1 MYYMR
6 FASLACLALSA
17 SVLPAQGTLVGT
29 VRSADGSALY
39 GAMVS
44 VPAANVRTGSS
55 SDGHFSVT
63 LPAGRHEVTI
73 SATGFM
79 VQRDTVEIADGTTT
93 RLDVRLAPTAQS
105 LGRVVVSAERAPG
118 STLPAPERMDGI
130 VTTGA
135 RSEVVTLR
143 GTDVNLAEKVARQVF
158 ARVPGVLVYDMDGA
172 GNQTNISTRG
182 LDPHRSWEFNVR
194 QDGILVNSD
203 IYGYPASH
211 YSPPLEA
218 MEQVAL
224 VRGTA
229 ALQYGAQFG
238 GLLNYR
244 TRGADTLRRFSTS
257 GSLTAGSFG
266 LGAGFASV
274 GGRIGAF
281 DYNGYVAYRRSDGYR
296 DASESEYDAEF
307 LGVTWHAMPTLR
319 LRAQLAR
326 SYYLHRVPGPLTDAM
341 FEEDP
346 QQATRRRNWFSPE
359 ILIPALLLHW
369 SPRAGTEVTATA
381 SRLSGRRGSTL
392 FVGFATQPDTA
403 NSGTGLFAPRAV
415 DIDDFDSRTYE
426 LRVAH
431 EHRIAARDA
440 TLATGITIADNRL
453 HRRQQGPGTRGTDYD
468 LRVTGAFGRD
478 LVYRSTGLS
487 WYAEETISLTS
498 RWRIVPGLRIERGV
512 TDMTGAL
519 AYYDPADTPRR
530 VRHDYPLFGLRSEFA
545 RSATQSFYGGWSEA
559 FRPML
564 LKDLLPENAL
574 ERTDPAMRDARGW
587 TAEAGVRGRS
597 ARATYDVGGFV
608 MRYDNRFGGIL
619 RDDGSGPYLFKT
631 NVGSARTVGLEATA
645 EYLLAFT
652 AQTAWRG
659 WGSLALF
666 DARYRSGTAVRD
678 SANVSLEGKRVE
690 GVPGAIVR
698 VGLTVERQRGSVSLL
713 ASHTAAS
720 YADPLNVRVPPA
732 TGARG
737 LVPAYTIVDLSATR
751 RLSARWQSRLAISNV
766 FGTAYFTK
774 RPAFYPGPGV
784 WPSDGRAVQF
794 GLSWTQ

>member
-1 MYYMR
+1 MR
-6 FASLACLALSA
+6 AAVVVSCLALA
-17 SVLPAQGTLVGT
+17 AAFAEAQGTLVGT
-29 VRSADGSALY
+29 VRAADGTALY
-39 GAMVS
+39 GALVS
-44 VPAANVRTGSS
+44 VPRANARIGTS
-55 SDGHFSVT
+55 SDGHFSIA
-63 LPAGRHEVTI
+63 LPIGRHEVIVT
-73 SATGFM
+73 AVGFTAR
-79 VQRDTVEIADGTTT
+79 RDSVEIRSGGTT
-93 RLDVRLAPTAQS
+93 RLDVRLSPTAQS
-105 LGRVVVSAERAPG
+105 LGRVVVSADRAPG
-118 STLPAPERMDGI
+118 STLPAPERLDGI

-143 GTDVNLAEKVARQVF
+143 GTDVNLAEKVGRQVF

-244 TRGADTLRRFSTS
+244 TRGADSTRRFSTE

-266 LGAGFASV
+266 LAAGFVSA
-274 GGRIGAF
+274 GGRVGAF
-281 DYNGYVAYRRSDGYR
+281 DYNGYAAYRRSDGFR
-296 DASESEYDAEF
+296 EAANSEYDAEF
-307 LGVTWHAMPTLR
+307 VGVTWHASPTLR
-319 LRAQLAR
+319 VRAQMAR

-341 FEEDP
+341 FRDDP

-359 ILIPALLLHW
+359 IFIPALLVHW
-369 SPRAGTEVTATA
+369 SPSPRTELTATA
-381 SRLSGRRGSTL
+381 SRLTGRRGSTL

-431 EHRIAARDA
+431 EHRVASRDA
-440 TLATGITIADNRL
+440 TLATGITIADNTL
-453 HRRQQGPGTRGTDYD
+453 HRRQQGPGSRGDKYD
-468 LRVTGAFGRD
+468 LTVTGAFGRD
-478 LVYRSTGLS
+478 LEYRSTGIS

-512 TDMTGAL
+512 TDMTGTL

-530 VRHDYPLFGLRSEFA
+530 IRHDYPLFGLRSEFA
-545 RSATQSFYGGWSEA
+545 RSQTQSFYGGWSEA

-564 LKDLLPENAL
+564 LKDLLPENAI

-587 TAEAGVRGRS
+587 TAEAGVRGRTV
-597 ARATYDVGGFV
+597 RATYDVGGFV
-608 MRYDNRFGGIL
+608 MRYDNRFGGVL

-631 NVGSARTVGLEATA
+631 NVGSARTIGIEATA

-652 AQTAWRG
+652 ERGAWRT

-666 DARYRSGTAVRD
+666 DARYRAGTAVQD
-678 SANVSLEGKRVE
+678 SANVSLDGKRVE
-690 GVPGAIVR
+690 GVPSAIVR
-698 VGLTVERQRGSVSLL
+698 AGLTVERTRGSVTLQV
-713 ASHTAAS
+713 SHTSAS
-720 YADPLNVRVPPA
+720 FADPLNVRVPPP

-737 LVPAYTIVDLSATR
+737 IVPAYTVVDLSATR
-751 RLSARWQSRLAISNV
+751 RLSPRWQSRMAVSNV
-766 FGTAYFTK
+766 LDASYFTK

-784 WPSDGRAVQF
+784 WPSDGRAIQV
-794 GLSWTQ
+794 GLSWSR